1 MAKIDTSKIP
11 GYAEM
16 SPEQKI
22 TALEAY
28 DEGSADDDSEMAA
41 LKKAVSKANS
51 EAAEYKRQLRAKQT
65 DDEAAKA
72 EREAR
77 EKELQDKYDEL
88 LKQNTIRGYAERY
101 RKMGYD
107 DKLAE
112 ATAKAMAEGDFDTVF
127 ANGETYRTALE
138 QTIRADVT
146 KKTPK
151 PQNGG
156 SGTTY
161 TTKEEIF
168 KIKDAAERQQA
179 IADNIELFSSKE

>member
-22 TALEAY
+22 AALEAY
-28 DEGSADDDSEMAA
+28 DGEGTGAESEIER
-41 LKKAVSKANS
+41 LKKAVTKANS
-51 EAAEYKRQLRAKQT
+51 EAAEFKRQLRAKQT

-77 EKELQDKYDEL
+77 EKELQDKYDAL
-88 LKQNTIRGYAERY
+88 LKQNTVRDYAERY

-112 ATAKAMAEGDFDTVF
+112 ATAKAMAEGDLETVF
-127 ANGETYRTALE
+127 ANGETYRTSLE

-151 PQNGG
+151 PQGG
-156 SGTTY
+156 SGTVY
-161 TTKEEIF
+161 TTKEDIF
-168 KIKDAAERQQA
+168 KIKDAAERQKA
-179 IADNIELFSSKE
+179 IAENIELFSSKE